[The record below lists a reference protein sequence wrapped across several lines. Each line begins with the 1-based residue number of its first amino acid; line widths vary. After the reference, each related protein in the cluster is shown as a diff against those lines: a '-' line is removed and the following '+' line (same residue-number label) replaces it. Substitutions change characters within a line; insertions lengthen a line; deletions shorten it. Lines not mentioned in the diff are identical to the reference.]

1 MEYQKIRKVS
11 KNLQKNTSEKVRNE
25 NDKKIPKERY
35 IPPEERHKII
45 NNLGTIAII
54 K

>member
-1 MEYQKIRKVS
+1 MEYQQIRKVS

-35 IPPEERHKII
+35 IPPEERQKVI
-45 NNLGTIAII
+45 NNLDTNAIV
-54 K
+54 

>member
-35 IPPEERHKII
+35 IPPVERDKII

-54 K
+54 

>member
-35 IPPEERHKII
+35 IPPEERYKII

-54 K
+54 

>member
-1 MEYQKIRKVS
+1 MEYQQIRKVS

-35 IPPEERHKII
+35 IPPEERQKVI
-45 NNLGTIAII
+45 NNLGTNAIV
-54 K
+54 